1 MCREIGIPSAWGMS
15 LMLLS
20 MWAFAL
26 GNSTVDLEVSFRRT
40 LCEEDLEEK
49 ED

>member
-1 MCREIGIPSAWGMS
+1 MLGGMS

-26 GNSTVDLEVSFRRT
+26 GNSSVDLGVPFRRA